1 MVTIADIDSPETA
14 FAGWLAARLIPN
26 ETLPEMNTC
35 NTKKRKENFDSPSS
49 GENQVI
55 FPD

>member
-35 NTKKRKENFDSPSS
+35 NTKKRKGNFDSPSS
-49 GENQVI
+49 DQN
-55 FPD
+55 